1 MKNKQQ
7 VFYSVS
13 KAVIYGQ
20 LMLEALDDVKELPM
34 FKQSLRFKVNQAEKQ
49 LEKELEKYIIA
60 FANEDESFY
69 MNIQNHI
76 DNLVS
81 KLSSLSLEELP
92 LVGKIIDEYIEDK
105 DHWKENLVLQFKQL
119 NS

>member
-1 MKNKQQ
+1 
-7 VFYSVS
+7 
-13 KAVIYGQ
+13 
-20 LMLEALDDVKELPM
+20 
-34 FKQSLRFKVNQAEKQ
+34 
-49 LEKELEKYIIA
+49 
-60 FANEDESFY
+60 

>member
-49 LEKELEKYIIA
+49 LEKEL
-60 FANEDESFY
+60 
-69 MNIQNHI
+69 
-76 DNLVS
+76 
-81 KLSSLSLEELP
+81 
-92 LVGKIIDEYIEDK
+92 
-105 DHWKENLVLQFKQL
+105 
-119 NS
+119 